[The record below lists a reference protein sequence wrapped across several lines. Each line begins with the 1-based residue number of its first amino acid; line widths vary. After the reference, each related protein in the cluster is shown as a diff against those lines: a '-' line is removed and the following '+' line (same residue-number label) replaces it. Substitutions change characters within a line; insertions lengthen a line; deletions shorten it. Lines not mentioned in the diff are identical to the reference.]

1 LQKLPYQLIVGEKEK
16 AAEKVAVRTR
26 IGEDL
31 GQMSL
36 PDLIARLRSEAKA
49 GSTA

>member
-1 LQKLPYQLIVGEKEK
+1 
-16 AAEKVAVRTR
+16 VRTR
-26 IGEDL
+26 SGEDL

-36 PDLIARLRSEAKA
+36 PDFVARFRSEAKA